1 MKQSSLFDIISPI
14 MVGPSSSHT
23 AGAVR
28 LGLMARNIYDMQPK
42 KVTFKLYNSY
52 AKTGLGHGTDKGLL
66 AGILGFSVDDVRIR
80 DIFNSEEAKQF
91 EYNFEFLED
100 FNRHP
105 NAVDF
110 IFEGKH
116 NMLISGDSVGAG
128 EIRIK
133 KINKFSVNLSGAYD
147 TLVII
152 YKDRP
157 GVISRVSGLIQNEQI
172 NIASVVC
179 DRSARGEEA
188 SMIVCLDSV
197 LNYSVVEK
205 IKQMDNVYLVRQIG
219 KLES

>member
-28 LGLMARNIYDMQPK
+28 LGLMARNIYELTPQ
-42 KVTFKLYNSY
+42 KVIFRLYNSY
-52 AKTGLGHGTDKGLL
+52 AKTGRGHGTDKGLL
-66 AGILGFSVDDVRIR
+66 AGVLGFPVDDIRIKN
-80 DIFNSEEAKQF
+80 IFDSEEAKQF
-91 EYNFEFLED
+91 EYSFEFLED

-116 NMLISGDSVGAG
+116 SMIISGDSVGAG

-133 KINKFSVNLSGAYD
+133 KINNFSVDLSGEYN
-147 TLVII
+147 TLVLI
-152 YKDRP
+152 YKDKP
-157 GVISRVSGLIQNEQI
+157 GVLSKVSGIIQNEHV
-172 NIASVVC
+172 NIASVIS

-188 SMIVCLDSV
+188 SMIVCLDGE
-197 LNYSVVEK
+197 LNYSIIQK
-205 IKQMDNVYLVRQIG
+205 FKQMEDVYLVRQVG

>member
-28 LGLMARNIYDMQPK
+28 LGLLARNIYGSTPK

-52 AKTGLGHGTDKGLL
+52 AQTGKGHGTDKGIL
-66 AGILGFSVDDVRIR
+66 AGILGISVDDVRIKN
-80 DIFNSEEAKQF
+80 IFDLPISKEINYE
-91 EYNFEFLED
+91 FEFLED

-110 IFEGKH
+110 IFEGAQK
-116 NMLISGDSVGAG
+116 MIISGDSVGAG
-128 EIRIK
+128 NV
-133 KINKFSVNLSGAYD
+133 KITNINGFSVNLTGEYNS
-147 TLVII
+147 LIVI

-157 GVISRVSGLIQNEQI
+157 GMLSKVSGLIQNEGV
-172 NIASVVC
+172 NIASLTC
-179 DRSARGEEA
+179 DRTAKGEDA
-188 SMIVCLDSV
+188 TMCVCLDSA
-197 LNYSVVEK
+197 LNYSIIEK
-205 IKQMDNVYLVRQIG
+205 IKQIDDVYLVRHVG